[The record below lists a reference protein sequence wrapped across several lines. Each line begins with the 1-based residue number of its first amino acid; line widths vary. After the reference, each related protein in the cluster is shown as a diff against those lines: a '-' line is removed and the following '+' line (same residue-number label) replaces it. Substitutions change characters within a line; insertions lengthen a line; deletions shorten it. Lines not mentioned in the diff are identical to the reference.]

1 MRVHGTETLSTCLTS
16 FHIRR
21 PVSDISL
28 NFNLCDTVVW
38 NRKESVKSLNFNLSH
53 EKPSTHMCGCY
64 ARGIKWKNINFSF
77 EKRILNLAAIIEAST
92 VEFLS
97 SHLLV
102 ALCFLW
108 RRSSARS
115 SERWDCVECRG
126 WNVFRVIR
134 IAQIFLLVFLWHFVV
149 ALFMCDDSEKDENY
163 HREKKTKRKK
173 TGWRSLPVGFHRFF
187 LFLSASHSSQI
198 PNSSN
203 NSKKNCNVYFIHVS
217 GSQRIEIVAF
227 FLPLSE

>member
-1 MRVHGTETLSTCLTS
+1 MRVHGTETLSTCLTF

-21 PVSDISL
+21 PESDISL
-28 NFNLCDTVVW
+28 NFNLCDAVVW

-77 EKRILNLAAIIEAST
+77 EKRIVDVAAIIEAST

-97 SHLLV
+97 SHLLF

-149 ALFMCDDSEKDENY
+149 AFFMCDDSEKDENY
-163 HREKKTKRKK
+163 HREKNQKKKRVDAVSRLVFIVSSCFSLHPIHIRYRTAATTAKK
-173 TGWRSLPVGFHRFF
+173 TVTFISYMLAGLKGLILLLFF
-187 LFLSASHSSQI
+187 CH
-198 PNSSN
+198 
-203 NSKKNCNVYFIHVS
+203 
-217 GSQRIEIVAF
+217 
-227 FLPLSE
+227 